1 MRILFFGSSDFAIPT
16 FASILNDG
24 HQVLT
29 ALTQPDRPRG
39 RGKHSTPTPVKAF
52 AVEKGIPVITPED
65 VNVPDVVAHLKSVNA
80 DLGYVASFGQKIGPE
95 LLEAFPAGMVNL
107 HASLLP
113 AWRGAAPIQ
122 WSIINGDRETGVTV
136 FRLVEKMDAG
146 SVLVQRRTVI
156 NDDETA
162 EELHDRLA
170 RIGCDAVRATLNI
183 LQEDPAAPGTPQ
195 DPDKV
200 SRARKL
206 KKADGCVT
214 FDESVAKA
222 AKRVCGLW
230 SWPGA
235 ACRFVST
242 DGSRDEQV
250 ILARAVPYEGK
261 PRPAAS
267 PDDLGRITDM
277 MSVQCVD
284 GELAVLQIK
293 PAGGKLMDWRAF
305 VNGRHVRAGDRFA
318 PIALSDT
325 ESSGRAK

>member
-24 HQVLT
+24 HQMLT
-29 ALTQPDRPRG
+29 AVTQPDRPRG
-39 RGKHSTPTPVKAF
+39 RGKRPTPTPVKAF

-65 VNVPDVVAHLKSVNA
+65 VNVPDVADHLISLNA
-80 DLGYVASFGQKIGPE
+80 DLGYVASFGQKIGPV

-122 WSIINGDRETGVTV
+122 WSVINGNRETGVTV

-146 SVLVQRRTVI
+146 SVLVQRRTAI

-170 RIGCDAVRATLNI
+170 RIGCDAVRATLEI
-183 LQEDPAAPGTPQ
+183 LQDDPTSPGTPQ
-195 DPDKV
+195 DPEKV

-206 KKADGCVT
+206 RKADGCVA
-214 FDESVAKA
+214 FDQPVAKVS
-222 AKRVCGLW
+222 KRICGLW

-235 ACRFVST
+235 ACRFVSA

-250 ILARAVPYEGK
+250 ILARAIPYEGK

-267 PDDLGRITDM
+267 PDDLGRITDV

-284 GELAVLQIK
+284 GELALLQVK
-293 PAGGKLMDWRAF
+293 PAGGKLMDWRDF
-305 VNGRHVRAGDRFA
+305 VNGRHVRAGDRFV
-318 PIALSDT
+318 PLTQTGT
-325 ESSGRAK
+325 ESSRQS